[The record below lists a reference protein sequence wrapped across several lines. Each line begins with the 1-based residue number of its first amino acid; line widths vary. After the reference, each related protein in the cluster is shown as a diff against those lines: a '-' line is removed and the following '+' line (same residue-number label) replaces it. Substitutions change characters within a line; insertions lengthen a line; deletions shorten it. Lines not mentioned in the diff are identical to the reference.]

1 MLQSPPFWTQPV
13 SQMLP
18 LFTSQVSPL
27 QQSESSEQ
35 PAPACAQKALQVESE
50 PQVRPLQ
57 HTSLLLLHEPA
68 VSSQFAEQVPLLH
81 CRPLQQVWPLLQSP
95 PEFWQKASQV
105 LLLPGSQ
112 TSPSQ
117 QVWPSLQS
125 AALTAQPL
133 TQTLLVQVKP
143 SQQGSSKLQVS
154 PSPMQ
159 LPVQV

>member
-1 MLQSPPFWTQPV
+1 MQATQLNELGSQTSLAKQQFCDEQSEPSFAHIGLQLEP
-13 SQMLP
+13 
-18 LFTSQVSPL
+18 SQVSVL
-27 QQSESSEQ
+27 
-35 PAPACAQKALQVESE
+35 
-50 PQVRPLQ
+50 LQ
-57 HTSLLLLHEPA
+57 H
-68 VSSQFAEQVPLLH
+68 
-81 CRPLQQVWPLLQSP
+81 CWPLLQSP